1 MTNFDQMNGWNLY
14 FLAYFMQN
22 IQKLNMRGPRISN
35 VSVKFIAS
43 HFNSQLEEWTLTNP
57 GSNS

>member
-22 IQKLNMRGPRISN
+22 IQKLNMRGPKTSKFT
-35 VSVKFIAS
+35 VKFIALP
-43 HFNSQLEEWTLTNP
+43 FNCC
-57 GSNS
+57 